1 MNDHA
6 CSLWSWSRQ
15 RPRHHHK
22 PQHPC
27 THRIAP
33 LWGGGGDALACPP
46 SYTAASLSG
55 RDAVL
60 ALLVGPDAEK
70 NAELLDFAW
79 HILFGQPAVIHAPYM
94 HTH

>member
-1 MNDHA
+1 MH
-6 CSLWSWSRQ
+6 SS
-15 RPRHHHK
+15 
-22 PQHPC
+22 
-27 THRIAP
+27 HRSP
-33 LWGGGGDALACPP
+33 LGGDALACPP

>member
-1 MNDHA
+1 MLSVVLEPAKATSSSQASASVH
-6 CSLWSWSRQ
+6 SS
-15 RPRHHHK
+15 
-22 PQHPC
+22 
-27 THRIAP
+27 HRSP
-33 LWGGGGDALACPP
+33 LGGGDALACPP

-79 HILFGQPAVIHAPYM
+79 HILFGQPAVTHAPYM